1 MHRVFVESGVLPDSV
16 LFYSVNDTTGDTT
29 WTPTDIPGVF
39 PLYDHEVRVDES
51 GTLHIVTTMVV
62 ESDQAGFIYVSLEG
76 VGLYHIWTDDP
87 SNPGSWQGSQVA
99 DLSTTFGFNGMPDGT
114 GGGNYFNVFGTSAIS
129 KNNDDIMYVG
139 YHALG
144 DTSAAGFNWD
154 IFVSKS
160 MDGGE
165 TWSESENITMTDG
178 FQEDEL
184 YVHLAPTATD
194 TNCFMVYHQPN
205 YAFNHL
211 SDPAEM
217 AAYQQNFWFVTY
229 GNTISVG
236 IDNSDLLPGSFSL
249 KQNFPNPFNPVT
261 HIAYTVER
269 NGIVDLKLYN
279 VMGQMVKTLVNDEKT
294 PGDYF
299 VDFNASDLASGVY
312 FYQMTQH
319 GQTVTRK
326 LVLMK

>member
-1 MHRVFVESGVLPDSV
+1 MIPQVIQLGRQRIYRV
-16 LFYSVNDTTGDTT
+16 YC
-29 WTPTDIPGVF
+29 

-62 ESDQAGFIYVSLEG
+62 ESDQAGFIYVGLEG

-87 SNPGSWQGSQVA
+87 SNPGSWKGSQVA
-99 DLSTTFGFNGMPDGT
+99 ELSNTFSFNGMPDGT

-165 TWSESENITMTDG
+165 TWSESENITMTSG
-178 FQEDEL
+178 LQEDEL

-194 TNCFMVYHQPN
+194 TNCFMVYHQPD
-205 YAFNHL
+205 YAINHL
-211 SDPAEM
+211 GDPANM

-312 FYQMTQH
+312 FYKMTQH

>member
-1 MHRVFVESGVLPDSV
+1 
-16 LFYSVNDTTGDTT
+16 
-29 WTPTDIPGVF
+29 
-39 PLYDHEVRVDES
+39 
-51 GTLHIVTTMVV
+51 
-62 ESDQAGFIYVSLEG
+62 
-76 VGLYHIWTDDP
+76 
-87 SNPGSWQGSQVA
+87 
-99 DLSTTFGFNGMPDGT
+99 
-114 GGGNYFNVFGTSAIS
+114 
-129 KNNDDIMYVG
+129 
-139 YHALG
+139 
-144 DTSAAGFNWD
+144 
-154 IFVSKS
+154 

-165 TWSESENITMTDG
+165 TWSESENITMTSG
-178 FQEDEL
+178 LQEDEL

-205 YAFNHL
+205 YAINHL
-211 SDPAEM
+211 GDPANM

-312 FYQMTQH
+312 FYKMTQH

>member
-1 MHRVFVESGVLPDSV
+1 MIECV
-16 LFYSVNDTTGDTT
+16 
-29 WTPTDIPGVF
+29 I
-39 PLYDHEVRVDES
+39 
-51 GTLHIVTTMVV
+51 
-62 ESDQAGFIYVSLEG
+62 
-76 VGLYHIWTDDP
+76 GLMINH
-87 SNPGSWQGSQVA
+87 
-99 DLSTTFGFNGMPDGT
+99 
-114 GGGNYFNVFGTSAIS
+114 
-129 KNNDDIMYVG
+129 
-139 YHALG
+139 
-144 DTSAAGFNWD
+144 
-154 IFVSKS
+154 
-160 MDGGE
+160 
-165 TWSESENITMTDG
+165 
-178 FQEDEL
+178 
-184 YVHLAPTATD
+184 TATD

-236 IDNSDLLPGSFSL
+236 IDNSDFLPGSFSL

-279 VMGQMVKTLVNDEKT
+279 VMGQMVKTLVNDKKT

-312 FYQMTQH
+312 FYKMTQH